1 MQKRKYTIEQKLE
14 VCKDKEI
21 NNLSNAQLSLKYGI
35 PKTNIR
41 DWTKIYSELGEEA
54 FKQIQDRKNNHSYTA
69 DFRIAL
75 VHEKLNSNISYAEMG
90 RKYGINKCVIQSW
103 VYKYEEKGEEALKTD
118 SRGRAGAGRPPKS
131 AAKTEISKEERKSV
145 DKQLLDEVEHLRAE
159 VAYLKKFN
167 ALVWEKQ
174 QLQKKKKL

>member
-75 VHEKLNSNISYAEMG
+75 VHEKLNSNIRNAIGVTTAPTKSKRLWA
-90 RKYGINKCVIQSW
+90 RNPSVFD
-103 VYKYEEKGEEALKTD
+103 VLKSITFLK
-118 SRGRAGAGRPPKS
+118 PP
-131 AAKTEISKEERKSV
+131 
-145 DKQLLDEVEHLRAE
+145 
-159 VAYLKKFN
+159 
-167 ALVWEKQ
+167 LV
-174 QLQKKKKL
+174 